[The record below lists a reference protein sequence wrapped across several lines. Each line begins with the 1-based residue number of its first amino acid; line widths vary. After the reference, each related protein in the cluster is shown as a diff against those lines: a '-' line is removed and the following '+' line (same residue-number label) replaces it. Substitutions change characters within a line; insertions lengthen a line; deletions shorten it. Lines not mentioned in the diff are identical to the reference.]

1 MHQEA
6 IGQYIFLGLY
16 TLSQG
21 VLDQVMELDLG
32 SWSMSLYASSDCVY
46 FILKKLSHSSL
57 THYTSRKKKIIT
69 QVVCSLSNLFMCC
82 PGLFFKVPTHT
93 RAWQLWFNGC

>member
-1 MHQEA
+1 MHHEA

-57 THYTSRKKKIIT
+57 YSLHLKEEKNNHTSG
-69 QVVCSLSNLFMCC
+69 M
-82 PGLFFKVPTHT
+82 
-93 RAWQLWFNGC
+93 